1 MSMTIKK
8 IYFDMDGVLADFDN
22 GLLAHGGELPSVQGE
37 ENMWNTIR
45 ENEHFFDRLEPMPG
59 AVEMFNTLSARYS
72 GKCELL
78 SAIPKPSK
86 RVPGA
91 RADKTNWAKRFLGSD
106 TVVNLVYRDEKK
118 DYCTGREDILIDDYE
133 KNIAEWEN
141 SGGIGILFTSAE
153 EVLKKIGEIENT
165 LNLERN

>member
-1 MSMTIKK
+1 MLIKK

-22 GLLAHGGELPSVQGE
+22 GLLAYGGKLPSCRQEE

-45 ENEHFFDRLEPMPG
+45 ENEHFFDRLQPMPG
-59 AVEMFNTLSARYS
+59 AIEMFNLLNEKYGGR
-72 GKCELL
+72 CELL
-78 SAIPKPSK
+78 SAVPKPSK
-86 RVPGA
+86 GVPGA
-91 RADKTNWAKRFLGSD
+91 RADKENWARRFLGRD

-118 DYCTGREDILIDDYE
+118 DYCTGREDILIDDYA

-153 EVLKKIGEIENT
+153 DVLKKLREIESSCG
-165 LNLERN
+165 